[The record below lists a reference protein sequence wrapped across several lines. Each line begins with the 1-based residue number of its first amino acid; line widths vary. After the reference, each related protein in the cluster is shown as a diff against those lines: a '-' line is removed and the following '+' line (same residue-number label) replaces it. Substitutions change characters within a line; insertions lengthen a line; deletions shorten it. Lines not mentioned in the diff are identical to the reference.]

1 MQIDLDEEESRPLV
15 HKINDNDGI
24 WSGKERIIILAFD
37 LYSLEVG
44 DNNGTDRIT
53 CFHLRNQTHSRKYR
67 YTQESTIQDLKR
79 RTFKPLFYSLYNT
92 IIGGGGRTMRSKILQ
107 LNIFINNMD
116 IILIKGIKE
125 TDKVNMNQLFSQSLY
140 FTRFKPTRKMA
151 EGR

>member
-1 MQIDLDEEESRPLV
+1 
-15 HKINDNDGI
+15 
-24 WSGKERIIILAFD
+24 
-37 LYSLEVG
+37 
-44 DNNGTDRIT
+44 
-53 CFHLRNQTHSRKYR
+53 
-67 YTQESTIQDLKR
+67 
-79 RTFKPLFYSLYNT
+79 
-92 IIGGGGRTMRSKILQ
+92 MRSKILQ

>member
-1 MQIDLDEEESRPLV
+1 MEQIESHVFIYEIRPTLANIDIRKSLLY
-15 HKINDNDGI
+15 KISNEGHSNLYFI
-24 WSGKERIIILAFD
+24 PYIIQL
-37 LYSLEVG
+37 S
-44 DNNGTDRIT
+44 
-53 CFHLRNQTHSRKYR
+53 
-67 YTQESTIQDLKR
+67 
-79 RTFKPLFYSLYNT
+79 
-92 IIGGGGRTMRSKILQ
+92 GGGGRTMRSKILQ